1 MINLMATRD
10 NSIVKSHDQTK
21 TKKKLKSTIITKSC
35 AHALTDDK
43 IVKSAFNKNNVETI
57 KIVK

>member
-1 MINLMATRD
+1 MATRD
-10 NSIVKSHDQTK
+10 NSIAKSHDQK
-21 TKKKLKSTIITKSC
+21 KKKKKLNSTIITKSC
-35 AHALTDDK
+35 AHTLTDDK